1 MTRLPKSVAAK
12 KKARP
17 KPAKN
22 PPAKPRLKRPS
33 RHGGYGGVRDLPDA
47 RDSKYAAPLSKF
59 PKGLPGSV
67 DLRSKCPPV
76 YTQGKLESCTANAVA
91 AAIEFDQIKQGA
103 RRFVPS
109 RLFIYYNTR
118 AIGNTIAQ
126 NAPTR
131 PRDGVKSVAKQGAP
145 AERVWPYE
153 VAKFAKQ
160 PSKSA
165 YDKAKQNIVTSYSAV
180 ARDITQMR
188 GCLADGYPFVL
199 GFAAYASFEG
209 PAVKASGILAMP
221 ASGEKKMGDHVVL
234 AVGYDDAKKS
244 FIMRNSW
251 GPRWGL
257 KGYFWMPYGYLQD
270 KHLTADFWTL
280 RSVKESK

>member
-1 MTRLPKSVAAK
+1 MTRPPKSVAAK

-22 PPAKPRLKRPS
+22 PPARPGLKRPS

-59 PKGLPGSV
+59 PKGLPRSV

-91 AAIEFDQIKQGA
+91 AAIEFDQMKQGA

-118 AIGNTIAQ
+118 AIENTIAQ

-131 PRDGVKSVAKQGAP
+131 PRDGVKAVAKQGAP
-145 AERVWPYE
+145 AESVWPYD
-153 VAKFAKQ
+153 VAKFARQ
-160 PSKSA
+160 PPKSA
-165 YDKAKQNIVTSYSAV
+165 YDKARQNIVTSYSAV

-209 PAVKASGILAMP
+209 PAVKASGILPMP

-234 AVGYDDAKKS
+234 AVGYDDSKKS
-244 FIMRNSW
+244 FIVRNSW

-257 KGYFWMPYGYLQD
+257 KGYFWMPYAYLQD
-270 KHLTADFWTL
+270 KHLAADFWTL

>member
-1 MTRLPKSVAAK
+1 MTKSPKSVAAK
-12 KKARP
+12 KRARP
-17 KPAKN
+17 KPAVN
-22 PPAKPRLKRPS
+22 PPAKPGLKRPS
-33 RHGGYGGVRDLPDA
+33 RHGGYGGVRDLPDK
-47 RDSKYAAPLSKF
+47 RDVSYAAPLAKF
-59 PKGLPGSV
+59 PKGLPKSV

-76 YTQGKLESCTANAVA
+76 YTQGKLESCTANAIA
-91 AAIEFDQIKQGA
+91 AAIEFDQVKQGA

-145 AERVWPYE
+145 AESVWPYD
-153 VAKFAKQ
+153 AARFAKKPPQ
-160 PSKSA
+160 TVYA
-165 YDKAKQNIVTSYSAV
+165 KAKQDIVTHYSAV

-209 PAVKASGILAMP
+209 PAVKASGILQMP

-234 AVGYDDAKKS
+234 AVGYDDGKKS

-270 KHLTADFWTL
+270 EHLAADFWTL